1 MADEK
6 KYLTELDLVKAQQE
20 LERKFERK
28 VDSVDR
34 KVDTLNNIILPLV
47 ESSKQTA
54 ENTDR
59 IANNLDDFMKDQR
72 NINNDFHSKL
82 HGQELKISRL
92 DLDRDAKVEENKNKA
107 TIMVAVITALG
118 GLILGLINLAPT
130 LFG

>member
-6 KYLTELDLVKAQQE
+6 KYITELDLVKAQQE